1 SSKDISRLIASV
13 KMSSSPPSR
22 LAKYIYHIEPVH
34 ASLLPSAIGLTP
46 LSFNV
51 ETTSFNSSNVS
62 ASSKPYSST
71 ISPLYNTEERFN
83 SNGTPDDVSSTENAS
98 SVPDTKS
105 SSSIT
110 ASRDAYM
117 SPST

>member
-1 SSKDISRLIASV
+1 
-13 KMSSSPPSR
+13 MSSSPPSR

-34 ASLLPSAIGLTP
+34 ASLLPSAIVFTP

-51 ETTSFNSSNVS
+51 EITSFNSSNVS
-62 ASSKPYSST
+62 GSSNPYSSK
-71 ISPLYNTEERFN
+71 ISPLENTEEIYN
-83 SNGTPDDVSSTENAS
+83 SNGIPYVVSSTENAS

-110 ASRDAYM
+110 SSRDAYM

>member
-1 SSKDISRLIASV
+1 
-13 KMSSSPPSR
+13 MSSSPPSR

-34 ASLLPSAIGLTP
+34 ASLLPSAIGLTQ

-62 ASSKPYSST
+62 CSAKPYSST
-71 ISPLYNTEERFN
+71 ISRVYNTDEIYN
-83 SNGTPDDVSSTENAS
+83 SNGIPYVVTSTENAS
-98 SVPDTKS
+98 SEPDTKS

-110 ASRDAYM
+110 SSRDAYM